1 MKETNENNY
10 KNQIEI
16 LNILF
21 NNNEDNNEN
30 ENNEENEIF
39 DYNNV
44 ENEKIEYDICHL
56 IPIFDVCKFELENK
70 K

>member
-16 LNILF
+16 LNTLF

-30 ENNEENEIF
+30 ENNEEN
-39 DYNNV
+39 
-44 ENEKIEYDICHL
+44 DI
-56 IPIFDVCKFELENK
+56 
-70 K
+70 